1 MNIFAS
7 LSPRA
12 KCSREKGEGGKDS
25 FQIFLKRAWE
35 RERERV
41 SKKKIQELY
50 LKIKTLVDK
59 LLQRNSTIGSE
70 NEISTRIVT

>member
-1 MNIFAS
+1 M
-7 LSPRA
+7 R
-12 KCSREKGEGGKDS
+12 
-25 FQIFLKRAWE
+25 E
-35 RERERV
+35 RERERERE

-70 NEISTRIVT
+70 NEISTRIVTNSEFQGFRS

>member
-1 MNIFAS
+1 V
-7 LSPRA
+7 R
-12 KCSREKGEGGKDS
+12 
-25 FQIFLKRAWE
+25 E
-35 RERERV
+35 RERETE

-70 NEISTRIVT
+70 IPLSQDMASRFLLVE